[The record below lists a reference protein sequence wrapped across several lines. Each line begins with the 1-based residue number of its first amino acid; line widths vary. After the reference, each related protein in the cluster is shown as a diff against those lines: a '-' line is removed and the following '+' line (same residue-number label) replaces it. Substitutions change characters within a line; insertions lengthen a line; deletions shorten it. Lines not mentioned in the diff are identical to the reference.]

1 MKLHAIFL
9 PLAVDRRDADFG
21 PASNHREIQY
31 ASRRSALFAAGWCIV
46 AESFDTADQSI
57 AALEEMHSR
66 IKPMIATAIGRRGKW
81 RTLWR
86 GATTRPGQP

>member
-1 MKLHAIFL
+1 LKLHAIFL
-9 PLAVDRRDADFG
+9 PEAGDRRGIDFV
-21 PASNHREIQY
+21 PTRYDREIQH

-46 AESFDTADQSI
+46 AGSFDTADQSI

-66 IKPMIATAIGRRGKW
+66 IKLMIATAIGRRGKW